1 MSDAEELER
10 GRECYAKGAWTDAY
24 ESFVRADRVA
34 PLGPEDLELLAR
46 SAYMLGRDDDY
57 VSGLERAHQA
67 HLNAGATLPAVR
79 SAFWIGHN
87 LLFRGESVRA
97 TGWFARGERLLEQ
110 EQDCVERGYLLIPVW
125 LEQMGRGDYEA
136 GHATALEAAV
146 IGERFHDADLVWLAV
161 DEQGRAL
168 VNQGRVSEGLRLVDE
183 VLVVANAGELSPIV
197 TGIVYCNTI
206 AFCWSVYEL
215 GHAREWTAALTRWCE
230 SQPEMVAHNGLCLVH
245 RAEIM
250 QMQGAWGDA
259 LAEAR
264 RAAERFTE
272 GVLNHLACGKA
283 FYRQGEVHRL
293 RGALDE
299 AEEAYR
305 EASRLGS
312 ETQPGLALLR
322 LAQRNS
328 DAAAAAI
335 RRAAS
340 EATKPL
346 QRAALLPAYIAIML
360 AIGEVGEA
368 GSACRELEQIAQRQG
383 SEALVAM
390 SAQARGAVAL
400 AEGDAHASLVAL
412 RSAQQAWQQLESPYE
427 VALVRMQVGLACR
440 SLGDEDTAEWELEA
454 ARAVFAQLGGTPDV
468 IRVDSLAP
476 LGQHDSSF
484 GLTARELQVLRL
496 VAAGKSNRAIAA
508 DLVISD
514 HTARRHLQNIFR
526 KLGVSSRAAATA
538 FGFRHDLI

>member
-206 AFCWSVYEL
+206 AFCRSVYEL

-322 LAQRNS
+322 LAQGNS

>member
-1 MSDAEELER
+1 
-10 GRECYAKGAWTDAY
+10 
-24 ESFVRADRVA
+24 
-34 PLGPEDLELLAR
+34 
-46 SAYMLGRDDDY
+46 
-57 VSGLERAHQA
+57 
-67 HLNAGATLPAVR
+67 
-79 SAFWIGHN
+79 
-87 LLFRGESVRA
+87 
-97 TGWFARGERLLEQ
+97 
-110 EQDCVERGYLLIPVW
+110 
-125 LEQMGRGDYEA
+125 MGRGDYEA

-206 AFCWSVYEL
+206 AFCRSVYEL

-322 LAQRNS
+322 LAQGNS

-360 AIGEVGEA
+360 AIGEVERG
-368 GSACRELEQIAQRQG
+368 RQR
-383 SEALVAM
+383 LP
-390 SAQARGAVAL
+390 R
-400 AEGDAHASLVAL
+400 
-412 RSAQQAWQQLESPYE
+412 
-427 VALVRMQVGLACR
+427 
-440 SLGDEDTAEWELEA
+440 
-454 ARAVFAQLGGTPDV
+454 ARADRAT
-468 IRVDSLAP
+468 S
-476 LGQHDSSF
+476 
-484 GLTARELQVLRL
+484 RE
-496 VAAGKSNRAIAA
+496 
-508 DLVISD
+508 
-514 HTARRHLQNIFR
+514 
-526 KLGVSSRAAATA
+526 
-538 FGFRHDLI
+538 

>member
-1 MSDAEELER
+1 MSDADELER

-206 AFCWSVYEL
+206 AFCRSVYEL

-322 LAQRNS
+322 LAQGNS

-427 VALVRMQVGLACR
+427 VALVRDAGGPGL
-440 SLGDEDTAEWELEA
+440 
-454 ARAVFAQLGGTPDV
+454 P
-468 IRVDSLAP
+468 
-476 LGQHDSSF
+476 
-484 GLTARELQVLRL
+484 
-496 VAAGKSNRAIAA
+496 VAGR
-508 DLVISD
+508 
-514 HTARRHLQNIFR
+514 RRH
-526 KLGVSSRAAATA
+526 G
-538 FGFRHDLI
+538 